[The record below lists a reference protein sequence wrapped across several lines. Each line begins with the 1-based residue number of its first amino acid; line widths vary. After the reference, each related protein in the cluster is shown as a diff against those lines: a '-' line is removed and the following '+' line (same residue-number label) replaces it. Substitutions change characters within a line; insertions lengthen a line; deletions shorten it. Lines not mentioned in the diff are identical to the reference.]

1 MSRSVDDLIAA
12 LRSFEPSDDES
23 DNVHR
28 LNEIFD
34 DFHVCADREE
44 AVPEVFFLVERH
56 LQAEFGTPIP
66 LVRELEKLP
75 SYPRLLAASLERQ
88 PTELAAWMANRLLNS
103 PLPRE
108 QRSAWIRQ
116 LIDVTTHPAATAAVR
131 ESAIRFLDFQASRSG
146 RLAP

>member
-12 LRSFEPSDDES
+12 LRSFEPTQDES

-44 AVPEVFFLVERH
+44 AAPEVFSLVERH
-56 LQAEFGTPIP
+56 PQAEFGTPIP

-75 SYPRLLAASLERQ
+75 AYPKLLAASLERSRPNWRPGW
-88 PTELAAWMANRLLNS
+88 PTACSTRPCRAS
-103 PLPRE
+103 
-108 QRSAWIRQ
+108 SAR
-116 LIDVTTHPAATAAVR
+116 P
-131 ESAIRFLDFQASRSG
+131 G
-146 RLAP
+146 